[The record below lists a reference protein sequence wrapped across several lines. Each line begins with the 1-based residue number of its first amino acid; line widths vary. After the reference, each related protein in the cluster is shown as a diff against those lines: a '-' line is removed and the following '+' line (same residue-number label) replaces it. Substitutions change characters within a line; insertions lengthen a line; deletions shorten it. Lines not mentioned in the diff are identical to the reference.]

1 MAKIKAIIFDIDGV
15 LIDVSKSY
23 RVAIA
28 QTAEFFLGQPG
39 GKLADDFFKVFAQIL
54 MINKN
59 LNIFFIY
66 FILFI

>member
-39 GKLADDFFKVFAQIL
+39 GKLADDFFKVFAQVFI
-54 MINKN
+54 INKC
-59 LNIFFIY
+59 LCL
-66 FILFI
+66 LFL